1 MIETEFGRWTL
12 RLGVDSTRRAY
23 SSIDVGS
30 PECCGCDPCLNF
42 AANRDANFPSA
53 VRDFLTAAGISTD
66 REAEIYHNCRL
77 DSGLH
82 SYGGWFHFVG
92 EILSGGDA
100 YVAIDERSGTHDL
113 HDFGSNALAGV
124 STKTALVSPAF
135 DGHRILQLEFAVEIP
150 WVIDAAEVS

>member
-1 MIETEFGRWTL
+1 MIETEFGRWRL
-12 RLGVDSTRRAY
+12 RLDVDSTRRAY

-30 PECCGCDPCLNF
+30 PESCGCHPCLNF

-53 VRDFLTAAGISTD
+53 IRDFLTVAGVPID

-92 EILSGGDA
+92 EILSGSDA
-100 YVAIDERSGTHDL
+100 CTTIDQQSWTFDL
-113 HDFGSNALAGV
+113 HDFGSNALAGP
-124 STKTALVSPAF
+124 STKIALINPAF
-135 DGHRILQLEFAVEIP
+135 DDSNVLQLEFSVEIP
-150 WVIDAAEVS
+150 WVIQADEAP